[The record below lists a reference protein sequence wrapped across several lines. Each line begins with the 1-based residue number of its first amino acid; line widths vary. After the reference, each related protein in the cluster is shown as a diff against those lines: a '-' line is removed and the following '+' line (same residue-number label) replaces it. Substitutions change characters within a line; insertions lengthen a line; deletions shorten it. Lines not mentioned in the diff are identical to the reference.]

1 MYGEFIYFVLAFL
14 AGIFVKIVD
23 NIEDESKRKEA
34 PEKWPL
40 AIAYGILIGYLISKA
55 PFAMIFLG
63 ALCAQ
68 AIVRKLDTWTHRIG
82 FTIAILFALYLGLPE
97 FLLIP
102 FAVFLIAAS
111 LDEFDKILFWNK
123 PVWVQDFRPIL
134 KLVAIPFIFFGKWE
148 YLAGIL
154 AFDVGY
160 ILIELLWKSH
170 ADVETKRTK
179 KTVSSKKKKSKNREK
194 KENLLKN
201 KYA

>member
-1 MYGEFIYFVLAFL
+1 MYEEFIYFVLAFI

-23 NIEDESKRKEA
+23 NIEDESKRKGA

-55 PFAMIFLG
+55 PFAMLFLG

-82 FTIAILFALYLGLPE
+82 FTIAILFAVYLGFPE
-97 FLLIP
+97 FLLLP

-111 LDEFDKILFWNK
+111 LDEWDKLLFWNK
-123 PVWVQDFRPIL
+123 PVWVQNFRPIL
-134 KLVAIPFIFFGKWE
+134 KLAAIPFIFLGKWE
-148 YLAGIL
+148 YLAGII

-160 ILIELLWKSH
+160 ILIELIWKSKVG
-170 ADVETKRTK
+170 AQTNETKKVVKRW
-179 KTVSSKKKKSKNREK
+179 KTRKKK
-194 KENLLKN
+194 
-201 KYA
+201 

>member
-1 MYGEFIYFVLAFL
+1 MYEEFIYFVLAFL

-40 AIAYGILIGYLISKA
+40 AIGYGFLIGFLISKA

-82 FTIAILFALYLGLPE
+82 FSIAILFALYLGLPE

-102 FAVFLIAAS
+102 FAVFLIAAA
-111 LDEFDKILFWNK
+111 LDEWDKLLFWNK

-134 KLVAIPFIFFGKWE
+134 KLAAIPFIFFGQWE

-160 ILIELLWKSH
+160 ILIELLWKK
-170 ADVETKRTK
+170 DIKREVVK
-179 KTVSSKKKKSKNREK
+179 LEK
-194 KENLLKN
+194 KEKIKPKKKEKVGKKLK
-201 KYA
+201 KGKRKK